1 MGGEAASLVGRWKE
15 PRSGAGR
22 LRKGERVD
30 SLRAGCGVTARDSG
44 DALALIR
51 ERVCDGGDLPP
62 VRKCVENVDVSSLDP
77 RHVLPNLV
85 MPPIWRGI
93 WFPQGFADWKEQ

>member
-1 MGGEAASLVGRWKE
+1 MALKE
-15 PRSGAGR
+15 PGLTRYWFEFESSPDV
-22 LRKGERVD
+22 ERVD
-30 SLRAGCGVTARDSG
+30 SLRAGCGVTARDYG

-62 VRKCVENVDVSSLDP
+62 VRKCVENVDVLSLDP